1 MSSRALPVPVPGNY
15 QCLSS
20 LSMFGFFGEPREY
33 YLELARHIQLF
44 QRPAHCLGAELAAV
58 AVQVLCQLSSL

>member
-1 MSSRALPVPVPGNY
+1 
-15 QCLSS
+15 
-20 LSMFGFFGEPREY
+20 MFGFFGEPREY

-58 AVQVLCQLSSL
+58 AVQVLCQLSAL